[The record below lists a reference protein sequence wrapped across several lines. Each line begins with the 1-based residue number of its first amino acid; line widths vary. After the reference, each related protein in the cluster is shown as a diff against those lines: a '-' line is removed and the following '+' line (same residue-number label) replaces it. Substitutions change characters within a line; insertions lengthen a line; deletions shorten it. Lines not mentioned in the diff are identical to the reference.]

1 MIQGAGMKKRKQNM
15 ATALFAAGILSIAGI
30 ALHSLNLW
38 MLIAIIN
45 VVITVVVGFFLL
57 SEEVQRDS

>member
-1 MIQGAGMKKRKQNM
+1 M
-15 ATALFAAGILSIAGI
+15 ATALFSAGILCLAGI
-30 ALHSLNLW
+30 ALHNLNIW

-45 VVITVVVGFFLL
+45 IVITVVVGFFLL